1 MKEIERIELNNS
13 YKLVLLGLVLGF
25 VIASSI
31 KQNIFISAIF
41 TAYIFFSI
49 FWGYKLMYSKLN
61 FNHKSPYHISVS
73 SHSEYFFK
81 NMTHKV
87 LMEFIKFWICYLVGA
102 LGGGIYMQ
110 IKNSKIA
117 YS

>member
-1 MKEIERIELNNS
+1 MKETARIELNKS
-13 YKLVLLGLVLGF
+13 YKLVLIGLVLGF
-25 VIASSI
+25 IIASSNN
-31 KQNIFISAIF
+31 QNIFFSAIF

-49 FWGYKLMYSKLN
+49 YWGYKLMYSKLN

-81 NMTHKV
+81 NIMHKF
-87 LMEFIKFWICYLVGA
+87 LMEFIKFWICYIVGA